1 MKHKRKKIVRKMMAV
16 VLASATALSVVPVSS
31 VMAEDQNIAQVNGAK
46 YSTVKDAWEAVR
58 TGGTLELLKDW
69 DTKSYGRLYVNE
81 NATVTINMNGHSIN
95 RHIASDGYKNSVGD
109 GEVFFVEKNAV
120 LTINGGSSDI
130 THNGRIS
137 NGVWYE
143 DANATSMPI
152 KGGVIVGG
160 NSTNGAGG
168 IHIKKGANVN
178 LNNVTLAGN
187 MADDKYGG
195 GVRMKGENSNLT
207 LNNSHIIYNAAEGYG
222 GGVYI
227 DSENCTVNLKNS
239 SSISYN
245 TATKDDGGGIYT
257 NEEYT
262 TIKMSDDSEIS
273 HNTAKG
279 KGGGIYSND
288 QKTTVKM
295 DDDSEISD
303 NTANGKGGGIYFN
316 YSKVVV
322 KGGAFRNNRSNG
334 GGGGAIYLE
343 HYRNRF
349 STDSGV
355 LANITFENNYGA
367 GDGGAIHSEQEYVS
381 VESCTITNNRA
392 KDHGGGI
399 YIYNDDN
406 SISSCT
412 ITGNSANKGGG
423 GVYTDSTETVA
434 LGGKL
439 IIKDNTANN
448 KTNNYEM
455 KKTISSSPSSGSQ
468 VGITADLGVIGE
480 IGHYAQNVFFSD
492 VDGRHVEWNDK
503 DRKLY
508 LKEGNKDTKVD
519 SVSTGVKE
527 VTKEGNK
534 VLKGTFSYPSLEET
548 IKDLDGTFYYT
559 DAYFKNPGTY
569 NEHLAT
575 MSLCMAM
582 SAFNSNVGND
592 NKDGTDYVLKS
603 KNIVKLLSD
612 IGVGRDNIYL
622 SNTYT
627 VKPGTGTIGVA
638 IGQKELDDEGH
649 ILVPIAVRGAGYE
662 SEWTSNVTIGNNTE
676 AGEHAGFADAAN
688 QVFAQVK
695 SYISNYN
702 LEQAVREGKVKF
714 WVTGYSR
721 AGATANLTARR
732 LIDAYGTN
740 NEVYAYCMEAPQGAL
755 KDYTTGKSQYN
766 IIHNC
771 INYNDPVPKVAP
783 SFMNFIRY
791 GEDKIFNKPN
801 TDTSAMK
808 TQLHA
813 VAPDLAYDD
822 YYVIGTINLF
832 MATVD
837 SYLSGKNPNMII
849 GVPDIYVKKAA
860 PTNTGQFTDE
870 LISKLKEWAINDRSA
885 FTEVNKD
892 IDLRDNTSLEK
903 VSFEKSLQL
912 VMPIVFSKSDKELD
926 ELIEVASERAN
937 DLSMYSIYNGPILG
951 KWQKQNPETKKKW
964 IWDELWY
971 KVVETKDGNG
981 ISTKLTSKELTDL
994 KTAWPTLLDTV
1005 FTFVSNDYNYT
1016 GWVNAWALPGSYD
1029 AVSGGLNVLGT
1040 LIYNSSSLMQAHYP
1054 EINYAWLRSMDT
1066 YYSSDTIPV
1075 KLQSTEEPKI
1085 TYSLKDTT
1093 YDGDQTLKLSTTES
1107 TKGAGIYY
1115 RLTTTVNGTATTTS
1129 WLPYNNGITLPVG
1142 TKADGTQ
1149 CSATYKVETRSVY
1162 HTTECN
1168 ATKEYTVN
1176 PVHRYSVN
1184 VLMKLENSS
1193 STMQRKSYDYNAGE
1207 KVTINASD
1215 IENYF
1220 FIWWGFDNNEL
1231 KDKAT
1236 LSEDKKTVT
1245 FTMPERDVTL
1255 YGTYRKLINEFWIDQ
1270 LEVPKGNTEL
1280 DTKVRVFFGKAELQG
1295 EYDLNWTL
1303 VNDNNEHEIV
1313 TAKNADFNKTYEAVV
1328 VVRPE
1333 ERKYEF
1339 AKTITKVEVNDIDLP
1354 VPKVERQKDGSLW
1367 IYCGEMTTGNPKFVS
1382 VDPVQVN
1389 AKTGTEISNLG
1400 LPQNVKIT
1408 TEAGAKNV
1416 PVDEWKCENYKANEA
1431 GTYTFTADINSQ
1443 TAAVDPKDGETKI
1456 TVTAEVTLTEKA
1468 KASEPAITADSV
1480 LPGRYKGNQTIHL
1493 ETFTDN
1499 ATIMYR
1505 INDGEEKSYDSDGIK
1520 LNVPKDAVSGKE
1532 TSYTIT
1538 AYTKSPDSGEMDNS
1552 NSVEYTYTIVE
1563 PYKVTISYA
1572 DTGFEG
1578 SKWSKEPTT
1587 TTYLPGET
1595 AYIIAQEEN
1604 DEQFAQWKTDGNSGI
1619 TISDEEATSKLIKV
1633 DSINKDINLTA
1644 VYNPI
1649 VKKINLTIQ
1658 KPETGEKL
1666 AKTVSACSAT
1676 ITKEYDVL
1684 NDFKKTIPI
1693 TWTPEGN
1700 DGTASAYQSYTAKMS
1715 MSMDNEKAKFFVSDQ
1730 LELTIKDVESQS
1742 WSIEQK
1748 DGKDVLV
1755 VYATFA
1761 PTAKVKAVSVVQ
1773 PDSAQVGYGASNDE
1787 IFNKLAKKVQVNLA
1801 DGTTTEADVNWTEV
1815 AGYNTSILA
1824 EQKITA
1830 TGTITLPE
1838 YVDGSGINTN
1848 ITADVYVAGA
1858 ERVKTPTASVDS
1870 GIYNNAV
1877 SVTLSTDTE
1886 GATIYYTTDG
1896 SEPAT
1901 SVTERT
1907 QMYNGTPITMDG
1919 EVSTLNAIAVKENMQ
1934 DSSTLSCT
1942 YYIHRHVDNNGDG
1955 KCDGINTGKVDEN
1968 NNPILENCDTVLLGR
1983 SNDAEETA
1991 ASVPGTIVQDDG
2003 KGTIYVKVNGE
2014 DIVEKVDDKND
2025 VEGTTDASSSEAED
2039 TKKETE
2045 QNWKYSN
2052 DVYPTTK
2059 LTYDYKPEGSDDSVA
2074 TTPHKYIFAGWY
2086 NAEDKEVKDADGNT
2100 TAETVMEVYDKMP
2113 TETAYAKFVDATVLS
2128 VKAQIKAGTTKTSEK
2143 TNMRFI
2149 ATVDNLKYD
2158 EVGFE
2163 IAYGEKKVLH
2173 ASKTVNNK
2181 IYAADENK
2189 YYENTPTSVCK
2200 NNISQ
2205 YFMTFRINDIPNS
2218 SFDEEYKVRAYWI
2231 TEDGT
2236 KVYGDYAIK
2245 KVNMSPDFNK
2255 N

>member
-46 YSTVKDAWEAVR
+46 YSTIKDAWEAVR
-58 TGGTLELLKDW
+58 KGGTLELLKDW
-69 DTKSYGRLYVNE
+69 DTKSYGRLYVDE

-227 DSENCTVNLKNS
+227 DSENCKVNLKNS

-245 TATKDDGGGIYT
+245 TATNDD
-257 NEEYT
+257 
-262 TIKMSDDSEIS
+262 
-273 HNTAKG
+273 
-279 KGGGIYSND
+279 GGGIYSND

-295 DDDSEISD
+295 DDDSEISY

-316 YSKVVV
+316 YSKVAV

-381 VESCTITNNRA
+381 VESCTIKNNQA
-392 KDHGGGI
+392 TDYGGGI

-406 SISSCT
+406 SITGCT
-412 ITGNSANKGGG
+412 IKNNTAGKYGG
-423 GVYTDSTETVA
+423 GVYVDSMEDVA

-439 IIKDNTANN
+439 IIKDNTAKDGKSNLHLGEGTA
-448 KTNNYEM
+448 KSYLTA
-455 KKTISSSPSSGSQ
+455 SPTSGSE
-468 VGITADLGVIGE
+468 VGITTSTRQLSKE
-480 IGHYAQNVFFSD
+480 KGHYAENNFFSD
-492 VDGRHVEWNDK
+492 KEGQHIEWGDDRILRMVDGNKTLSYESASTETSEEKKSD
-503 DRKLY
+503 
-508 LKEGNKDTKVD
+508 GNQ
-519 SVSTGVKE
+519 
-527 VTKEGNK
+527 
-534 VLKGTFSYPSLEET
+534 VLKGTFSYPSMEEA

-575 MSLCMAM
+575 MSMCMAM

-592 NKDGTDYVLKS
+592 NKNGTDYVLKS

-638 IGQKELDDEGH
+638 IGKKELDDEGH

-822 YYVIGTINLF
+822 YYAIGTINLF

-837 SYLSGKNPNMII
+837 SYLSGKNPNMITV
-849 GVPDIYVKKAA
+849 VPGIYVKKDA
-860 PTNTGQFTDE
+860 PTDAGQFTDE

-885 FTEVNKD
+885 FTEVKQN

-926 ELIEVASERAN
+926 ELIEVASEKAN

-951 KWQKQNPETKKKW
+951 KWQKQNSETKKKW

-1005 FTFVSNDYNYT
+1005 FTFVSEDYNYT
-1016 GWVNAWALPGSYD
+1016 DWVNAWAVPGSYD

-1054 EINYAWLRSMDT
+1054 EINYAWLRSMDN
-1066 YYSSDTIPV
+1066 YYANDIKPIQVSNDKT
-1075 KLQSTEEPKI
+1075 PKVV
-1085 TYSLKDTT
+1085 YELDEGN
-1093 YDGDQTLKLSTTES
+1093 YEGDQTLKLNTKSTAE
-1107 TKGAGIYY
+1107 KAGIYY
-1115 RLTTTVNGTATTTS
+1115 RLTTTVDNGTATTSS
-1129 WLPYNNGITLPVG
+1129 WMPYNNGIRLPAV
-1142 TKADGTQ
+1142 TDDNGTQ
-1149 CSATYKVETRSVY
+1149 KTVTYKVETRAAYCNNKSE
-1162 HTTECN
+1162 TTSR
-1168 ATKEYTVN
+1168 TYTIN
-1176 PVHRYSVN
+1176 PVKLYSVN
-1184 VLMKLENSS
+1184 IVEDSEKKVL
-1193 STMQRKSYDYNAGE
+1193 QSYSYAAGE
-1207 KVTINASD
+1207 KVTVNAPD
-1215 IENYF
+1215 VEGKF
-1220 FIWWGFDNNEL
+1220 FVEWNLSEDVEF
-1231 KDKAT
+1231 T
-1236 LSEDKKTVT
+1236 LSKDKKTVS
-1245 FTMPERDVTL
+1245 FTMPEKDVTL
-1255 YGTYRKLINEFWIDQ
+1255 TASYADLISEIEITDLEQPEGNATFDSKANVYFGGTEIQ
-1270 LEVPKGNTEL
+1270 EL
-1280 DTKVRVFFGKAELQG
+1280 DRNVIWTVKND
-1295 EYDLNWTL
+1295 EYNA
-1303 VNDNNEHEIV
+1303 NNEIV
-1313 TAKNADFNKTYEAVV
+1313 TTNEAEFNTTYEAIM
-1328 VVRPE
+1328 VVRPKE
-1333 ERKYEF
+1333 GVIEF
-1339 AKTITKVEVNDIDLP
+1339 ADQITKVVVNGKELNDPIA
-1354 VPKVERQKDGSLW
+1354 ETQKDGSIW

-1389 AKTGTEISNLG
+1389 AKIGTEISNLG

-1493 ETFTDN
+1493 ETSTDN

-1520 LNVPKDAVSGKE
+1520 LNVPKDAASGKE

-1538 AYTKSPDSGEMDNS
+1538 AYTKSSDSGEMDNS
-1552 NSVEYTYTIVE
+1552 NSVEYRYTIVE

-1578 SKWSKEPTT
+1578 SKWSKEKEPTT

-1604 DEQFAQWKTDGNSGI
+1604 DEQFARWKTNGNSGI

-1649 VKKINLTIQ
+1649 VKKIDLTIQ

-1700 DGTASAYQSYTAKMS
+1700 DGTASAYKSYTAKMS

-1730 LELTIKDVESQS
+1730 LELTVKDAESQS

-1761 PTAKVKAVSVVQ
+1761 PTAKVKVVSVVQ
-1773 PDSAQVGYGASNDE
+1773 PDSAQVEYGASNDE
-1787 IFNKLAKKVQVNLA
+1787 IFNELAKKVQVNLA

-1886 GATIYYTTDG
+1886 GATIYYTTD
-1896 SEPAT
+1896 EIKTAT
-1901 SVTERT
+1901 V
-1907 QMYNGTPITMDG
+1907 YNGTPITMNG
-1919 EVSTLNAIAVKENMQ
+1919 EISTLNAYAVKDGMQ
-1934 DSSTLSCT
+1934 NSSTLSCT
-1942 YYIHRHVDNNGDG
+1942 YYIHTHVDSNGDG

-1983 SNDAEETA
+1983 SNDAEGTA
-1991 ASVPGTIVQDDG
+1991 ASVPGRIVQDDG
-2003 KGTIYVKVNGE
+2003 KGTIYVEVNGE

-2025 VEGTTDASSSEAED
+2025 AEGTTDASSSEAGD

-2074 TTPHKYIFAGWY
+2074 TTPHNYIFAGWY
-2086 NAEDKEVKDADGNT
+2086 KAEDKEVKDADGNT
-2100 TAETVMEVYDKMP
+2100 TAETVMTAYDKMP
-2113 TETAYAKFVDATVLS
+2113 RETAYAKFVDATVLQS
-2128 VKAQIKAGTTKTSEK
+2128 KAQITATTKLDSEK
-2143 TNMRFI
+2143 TNMRFLS
-2149 ATVDNLKYD
+2149 TVDCLDYP
-2158 EVGFE
+2158 EVGFKVE
-2163 IAYGEKKVLH
+2163 IEGKTTAYEYSSTKVYSTVYESNGKVAVEKNPKDVF
-2173 ASKTVNNK
+2173 TNK
-2181 IYAADENK
+2181 LSIAFFSWSITN
-2189 YYENTPTSVCK
+2189 
-2200 NNISQ
+2200 
-2205 YFMTFRINDIPNS
+2205 IPNEA
-2218 SFDEEYKVRAYWI
+2218 FDKKFNATAYWI
-2231 TEDGT
+2231 TRDGT
-2236 KVYGDYAIK
+2236 KVYGEQATRI
-2245 KVNMSPDFNK
+2245 VNNMIE
-2255 N
+2255 